1 MEPLIICDKRKPE
14 DSYKEAVKIGDCMNL
29 VKLIKCIYF
38 RNKERRE
45 EGKKN
50 TAIDEKYMKIA
61 ENLLY
66 QELGNALKIPKDQV
80 LEQIIK
86 VIEEKK

>member
-1 MEPLIICDKRKPE
+1 
-14 DSYKEAVKIGDCMNL
+14 MNL